1 MIGVLKLCHEALLIV
16 AQDVQKVNVAAWLG
30 VAVGVG
36 GLVVGV
42 GALVFAYLAWRVSK
56 EELTIAQEGAELRPN
71 LVASLRETV
80 FHWLPPDSPVP
91 YEQATI
97 VLNITNNGRT
107 AAHGVRCEVV
117 FNKEKLEAPH
127 HTFGENNDFTA
138 PYMGPRQA
146 LVHGWNVSVREY
158 SMTEVRYV
166 CTCDEVGAAAG
177 IVEVEIPKR
186 DQQ

>member
-1 MIGVLKLCHEALLIV
+1 M
-16 AQDVQKVNVAAWLG
+16 NVAAWLG
-30 VAVGVG
+30 VAVGIG
-36 GLVVGV
+36 GLAVGV
-42 GALVFAYLAWRVSK
+42 GALVFAYRAWRVS
-56 EELTIAQEGAELRPN
+56 EEQLRLAQEETELRPN
-71 LVASLRETV
+71 LVASMREV
-80 FHWLPPDSPVP
+80 AFHYLPPDSPVL
-91 YEQATI
+91 YEQAAI

-117 FNKEKLEAPH
+117 FDKEKLEAPY
-127 HTFGENNDFTA
+127 HTFGENNDFAA

-158 SMTEVRYV
+158 GTTEVRYL

-186 DQQ
+186 VQQ

>member
-1 MIGVLKLCHEALLIV
+1 MTGVSKLCHEALLMV

-56 EELTIAQEGAELRPN
+56 EELKIAQEGAQLRPN
-71 LVASLRETV
+71 LVASLREV
-80 FHWLPPDSPVP
+80 AFHGPPSDSPAP
-91 YEQATI
+91 YEQAAI
-97 VLNITNNGRT
+97 VFSIKNNGRT
-107 AAHGVRCEVV
+107 AAHGVRCEVL
-117 FNKEKLEAPH
+117 FDNEKIEAPS
-127 HTFGENNDFTA
+127 HTLGENKDFTA

-158 SMTEVRYV
+158 GTTEVRYL

-186 DQQ
+186 VQQ